1 MASYPIEIRRC
12 RHVKTN
18 GTQCGSPALKAQE
31 LCFYHDRNRP
41 EPVELY
47 LDGERY
53 CDSQIV
59 LPVFEDAHSI
69 QTVIRQVVQL
79 MLTRRI
85 ARKDAG
91 LLLYALQIA
100 SGNLKMMQAEK
111 AKPTQVVV
119 EPEKAAETPLGMT
132 PWSATGQ
139 GHDPD
144 EADDKNGD
152 GNQAEPGQAAA
163 EQAEAQS
170 SPAPPPSPEELY
182 AALTLEE
189 RRALRKKFDK
199 QGLFPPQEFENYF
212 MQHGPDPLLLAIT
225 RLHAEKPGSQDS
237 SNCGAGAPARDKPA
251 SEDSSALVPGA

>member
-18 GTQCGSPALKAQE
+18 GTQCGSPALKDKE
-31 LCFYHDRNRP
+31 LCYYHEQNRP

-47 LDGERY
+47 IDGERY

-85 ARKDAG
+85 ERKDAG

-100 SGNLKMMQAEK
+100 SGNLKTMQAEK
-111 AKPTQVVV
+111 ARPTQMVV
-119 EPEKAAETPLGMT
+119 EPEKTAETPLGMT

-139 GHDPD
+139 GHDLE
-144 EADDKNGD
+144 EAGV
-152 GNQAEPGQAAA
+152 
-163 EQAEAQS
+163 EAGLALDR
-170 SPAPPPSPEELY
+170 PASVEECY
-182 AALTLEE
+182 AAMSNDE
-189 RRALRKKFDK
+189 RRALTM
-199 QGLFPPQEFENYF
+199 GFEKLEVIHRADIQDRICNG
-212 MQHGPDPLLLAIT
+212 GPDPLLRVMK
-225 RLHAEKPGSQDS
+225 RLREEPEQMS
-237 SNCGAGAPARDKPA
+237 RD
-251 SEDSSALVPGA
+251 